1 MQKDIKKMNKL
12 QKKPT
17 KDKKRYDLFPLNR
30 GCKFEWGIIHAAYVS
45 KRSRLLKQ
53 Q

>member
-12 QKKPT
+12 QKKLH
-17 KDKKRYDLFPLNR
+17 KGQKRYDLFPLN
-30 GCKFEWGIIHAAYVS
+30 GDCKFEWGIIHAAYVS

-53 Q
+53 K